1 MVIMQV
7 GALWRSAGR
16 PGTVWLLYL
25 ASVLL
30 AAQGSKATPVNAA
43 LARPLTEPQDRRC
56 VTRVR

>member
-1 MVIMQV
+1 MVIHAGWRAVAV
-7 GALWRSAGR
+7 GAGR

-43 LARPLTEPQDRRC
+43 LAR
-56 VTRVR
+56 VRSRNLKIEEA